1 MREQER
7 ERESERENTKL
18 IKQRS
23 LSNIPCECMKT
34 EEISNTFSSRNK
46 FTFLLFAV
54 LLHPKDYKNGI
65 KTKGK
70 KKIIIEYGNTFT
82 DKFFLNGCFLQ
93 LCYLTYLKR

>member
-1 MREQER
+1 M
-7 ERESERENTKL
+7 RESEREVRENSKL

-46 FTFLLFAV
+46 FTSLLFAV
-54 LLHPKDYKNGI
+54 LMHPKDYKNGI

-70 KKIIIEYGNTFT
+70 RK
-82 DKFFLNGCFLQ
+82 L
-93 LCYLTYLKR
+93 